1 MRWWDIEP
9 IVAVEAGLFGATAW
23 SAGQFWGELA
33 APGRTYLVAE
43 DDEGILGYAGLA
55 VLPPDADI
63 QTVAVAPRA
72 QGAGWGRRLVA
83 ALLARAR
90 ESGGRRVLLE
100 VRADNEVARR
110 LYLALGFRD
119 IARRR
124 DYYGPGED
132 AVVMQCD
139 LAEVGQD
146 AGR

>member
-1 MRWWDIEP
+1 MRWWHIEP
-9 IVAVEAGLFGATAW
+9 IVAVEAELFGATAW

-43 DDEGILGYAGLA
+43 DAEGILGYAGLA

-72 QGAGWGRRLVA
+72 RGAGWGRRLVSV
-83 ALLARAR
+83 LLGHAR
-90 ESGGRRVLLE
+90 ESGARRVLLE
-100 VRADNEVARR
+100 VRADNDAARG
-110 LYLALGFRD
+110 LYSALGFRD
-119 IARRR
+119 IAQRR

-139 LAEVGQD
+139 LAVVGED